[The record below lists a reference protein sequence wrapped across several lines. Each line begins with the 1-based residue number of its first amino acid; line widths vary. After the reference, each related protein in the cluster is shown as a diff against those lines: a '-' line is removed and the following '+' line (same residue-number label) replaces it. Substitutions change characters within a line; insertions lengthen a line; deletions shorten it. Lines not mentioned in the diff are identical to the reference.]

1 MSPYHDGLGT
11 ASGTGRPLR
20 RPGGGGTLRAMAG
33 VQHVVLTAVGSDR
46 PGIVDEVA
54 AFIAERG
61 GNLEDSRMVNLHGQ
75 FAMVLLV
82 SADSDVVTRL
92 CDDLDELCSRS
103 RLRAEIHPADMAA
116 AGRAEPA
123 VPYRLAVT
131 AMDHPGLVQAVAHL
145 LHEQNVNIESVETA
159 LRPAPYTNAPLFE
172 MDMVVSVPASTPVA
186 RVREGLARLCDDLN
200 MDWQLTAL

>member
-1 MSPYHDGLGT
+1 
-11 ASGTGRPLR
+11 
-20 RPGGGGTLRAMAG
+20 MAEP
-33 VQHVVLTAVGSDR
+33 HHLVLTAVGSDR

-82 SADSDVVTRL
+82 SAPPDAVTRI
-92 CDDLDELCSRS
+92 CDDLDDLCARS
-103 RLRAEIHPADMAA
+103 RLRAEVHPADMAA
-116 AGRAEPA
+116 AGGRPA
-123 VPYRLAVT
+123 VPCRLAIT

-145 LHEQNVNIESVETA
+145 LHEEAVNIESVDTS

-172 MDMVVSVPASTPVA
+172 MDMVVSVPADVP
-186 RVREGLARLCDDLN
+186 LARLRERLAALCDAMN